1 MQSASQSQTG
11 EAAPDA
17 VTLHDDADIRVV
29 ATRHAAPGAI
39 ITFSS
44 LNEHVRG
51 FGQDFLDRQGISGV
65 FCIAKWNHWY
75 QPPGLRAALPAIRAH
90 LASLPPGPRM
100 TYGASM
106 GGFAAALHSGRLDAD
121 TVLMLSPQFSN
132 DPAKP
137 PHETRWAREAARI
150 RFEDDDILPAI
161 SRRARK
167 FVVFDSA
174 GEDTAHAALFAQVEN
189 TVLLPTPRAGHA
201 MGHFLLQTRLLQDL
215 VLRAF
220 RGELDWPWY
229 RAAVRR
235 QRRLSGNYWRE
246 LARIARP
253 RRPDLALECL
263 GRAAALRPR
272 DSAILNDYGN
282 ALLRAGWFETAAEI
296 FRAAAA
302 GIPEGPAPLRGLAF
316 ALHRLGRPAEAVE
329 AAERAL
335 AFRPDSTDLQRVL
348 AQMLAAA
355 GETDRARAMAER
367 LVEAEPEVAENR
379 RLLARIAEAAKA

>member
-1 MQSASQSQTG
+1 MQPASQGQTG
-11 EAAPDA
+11 TTAPEPT
-17 VTLHDDADIRVV
+17 TLHDDTDLRVV
-29 ATRHAAPGAI
+29 ATRHAAPGAV

-44 LNEHVRG
+44 LNEHARG

-75 QPPGLRAALPAIRAH
+75 QPAGMRAALPAIRAH
-90 LASLPPGPRM
+90 LASLPPGRRM

-106 GGFAAALHSGRLDAD
+106 GGFAAALFSERLAADA
-121 TVLMLSPQFSN
+121 VLMLSPQFSN

-137 PHETRWAREAARI
+137 PFETRWAREAAQI
-150 RFEDDDILPAI
+150 RFEDDDILPLI
-161 SRRARK
+161 SRTARK
-167 FVVFDSA
+167 FVVFDST
-174 GEDTAHAALFAQVEN
+174 GEDTSHAALFAQVEN

-229 RAAVRR
+229 RAAVRQ

-253 RRPDLALECL
+253 RRPEFALECL

-302 GIPEGPAPLRGLAF
+302 GVPEGPAPLRGLAV
-316 ALHRLGRPAEAVE
+316 ALNRLGRGAEAAE

-348 AQMLAAA
+348 AQMLLAA
-355 GETDRARAMAER
+355 GETDRARAIAER
-367 LVEAEPEVAENR
+367 LVAADPDVPENR
-379 RLLARIAEAAKA
+379 RLLARIGGAAAG

>member
-1 MQSASQSQTG
+1 MQSESQG
-11 EAAPDA
+11 EAAGTAPEPI
-17 VTLHDDADIRVV
+17 TLYDDADIRVV
-29 ATRHAAPGAI
+29 ATRHATPGAI

-51 FGQDFLDRQGISGV
+51 FGQDFLGRQGISGV

-75 QPPGLRAALPAIRAH
+75 QPAGMRAALPAIRDH

-106 GGFAAALHSGRLDAD
+106 GGFAAALHSGRLEAD
-121 TVLMLSPQFSN
+121 SVLMLSPQFSN

-137 PHETRWAREAARI
+137 PFETRWAREAAQI

-167 FVVFDSA
+167 FVVYDST
-174 GEDTAHAALFAQVEN
+174 GEDGAHAALFAQVEN

-253 RRPDLALECL
+253 RRPDFALECL

-272 DSAILNDYGN
+272 DPAILNDYGN

-302 GIPEGPAPLRGLAF
+302 GAPEGPAPLRGLAV
-316 ALHRLGRPAEAVE
+316 ALNRLGRPAEAVD

-335 AFRPDSTDLQRVL
+335 ALRPDSADLQRVL
-348 AQMLAAA
+348 AEMLAAA
-355 GETDRARAMAER
+355 GKTDRARAIAER
-367 LVEAEPEVAENR
+367 LIEVEPEVAENR
-379 RLLARIAEAAKA
+379 RLLARIGGATG